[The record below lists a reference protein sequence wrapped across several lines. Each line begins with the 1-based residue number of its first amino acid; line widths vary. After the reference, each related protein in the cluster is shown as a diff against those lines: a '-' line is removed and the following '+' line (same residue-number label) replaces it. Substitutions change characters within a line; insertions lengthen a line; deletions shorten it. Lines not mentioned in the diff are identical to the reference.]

1 MHAILCGAMSITQ
14 ADIETINFE
23 SLRGVSV
30 TSGVINED
38 EKFEDPR
45 DLANAYA
52 TRLGLKPF
60 SSKTKPD
67 TVKAAYTPYATSL
80 AASR

>member
-1 MHAILCGAMSITQ
+1 MY
-14 ADIETINFE
+14 
-23 SLRGVSV
+23 V
-30 TSGVINED
+30 TLGVINED
-38 EKFEDPR
+38 EKFDDPR

-52 TRLGLKPF
+52 SRLGLKPF
-60 SSKTKPD
+60 ASKTKPD